1 VHTQDPDQLPVSI
14 PRDRRS
20 ARAVPLRFARGGHL
34 ETRHTIAIMSFVMA
48 LALLLMWGFP
58 DDRGWHFETAR
69 AKTDRTGTYDLAKAR
84 MLARVVGHIRA
95 HYVSPER
102 VDPKRM
108 AAAALWRVQAEV
120 PEVRVAVLGKQGAA
134 ITEASAATSQ
144 PELLR
149 VTVGEIT
156 REFPLDKVT
165 DLFELNW
172 KLSDVFEFLERHLP
186 PQVDLE
192 ALEYSAVNGLLSTL
206 DPHTVLLTPRVY
218 RELQLSQKGR
228 FGGLGIT
235 VGEVD
240 GFLVIQ
246 QVMRDTPAADA
257 GLEVDDRIVQIGG
270 ASTISMDLDETV
282 NLMRGEVGSEVTLWI
297 MRPRKKTATGTAA
310 TTAAGGAWK
319 DAKPFK
325 LTRREIQLPSVE
337 EATLGDG
344 IGWVHVRGFQETTDT
359 DLEAALRRLEK
370 APGGLKGL
378 VLDLRD
384 DPGGLLDKAIAVS
397 DAFLSNG
404 TIVTTVREGGRE
416 RDESHAMQAATRA
429 NLPLVVLVNRGSA
442 SASEI
447 VAGALKRND
456 RALIIGQTT
465 FGKGSVQVV
474 YRIDEAALKLT
485 VAQYLTPGDVSIQGV
500 GIVPD
505 IDLVMLRVPQVP
517 AGEAFDGRMDLH
529 PAPETAGGEAS
540 LAAHLSSEKT
550 RSEKPAMVLRLLE
563 DQRTPMHR
571 QRRGEPRVAD
581 AVVRLA
587 KDVLAV
593 APAVDRKQALVQLA
607 GFIPARQKLE
617 DTRLEE
623 ALTPN
628 GIDWRAGLKPLPGKA
643 LEATLTLPAEVTAGK
658 PFVVTL
664 SLKNLSKRPI
674 ARLHAELESGIGAV
688 AGRELAIGYLEPGK
702 ATERSFTMSLPASV
716 GRAGDEVVARL
727 YSDGELLPLSAT
739 AALAVAPVAP
749 PVFAHAVQ
757 IDDATGGDPAFKTTG
772 NGDGLLQ
779 RRERVKVLVHVTN
792 IGAGPARAVLATLRN
807 ESGPDVFIHLG
818 RQELGAMAPGETRLA
833 VFDLEVQEGLK
844 ARLVELGLEVADTAG
859 SFFAPGPVAV
869 ELAIFPDALPARI
882 PLQGFAVLPNVATRL
897 HGGASRD
904 APEVAEANPG
914 AVLEVTGKVGDW
926 LEVAWRDG
934 PGTGAKPVESRRG
947 YLPAE
952 RVRLADEGGIT
963 RDAVRALAQHRPPVL
978 EIGATPAFADG
989 ADLALKGLAR
999 FAATGSKRRM
1009 VYVFRGRDKLFFR
1022 SAESLPQEVR
1032 GQEAT
1037 LTFDT
1042 VLGLEPGRNEIT
1054 VVAREGDESV
1064 ARTMF
1069 VVYRR

>member
-1 VHTQDPDQLPVSI
+1 
-14 PRDRRS
+14 
-20 ARAVPLRFARGGHL
+20 
-34 ETRHTIAIMSFVMA
+34 MA
-48 LALLLMWGFP
+48 LALLLSWGFP
-58 DDRGWHFETAR
+58 SERGWHFDAAR

-102 VDPKRM
+102 VDPRRM

-120 PEVRVAVLGKQGAA
+120 PEVRVAVLGRQGAT
-134 ITEASAATSQ
+134 ISEATAATAQ

-156 REFPLDKVT
+156 REFALDTVT

-172 KLSDVFEFLERHLP
+172 KLADVFEFLERHLP

-192 ALEYSAVNGLLSTL
+192 ALEYAAVNGLLSTL
-206 DPHTVLLTPRVY
+206 DPHTVLMTPRVY

-235 VGEVD
+235 VGEID

-270 ASTISMDLDETV
+270 ASTISMGLDEAV
-282 NLMRGEVGSEVTLWI
+282 NLLRGEVGSEVTLWI
-297 MRPRKKTATGTAA
+297 MRPRAA
-310 TTAAGGAWK
+310 TSAGWK
-319 DAKPFK
+319 DARPFK
-325 LTRREIQLPSVE
+325 LMRREIQLPSVE
-337 EATLGDG
+337 EASLGDG
-344 IGWVHVRGFQETTDT
+344 IGWVHVRGFQETTDS
-359 DLEAALRRLEK
+359 DLEAALDRLESQ
-370 APGGLKGL
+370 PGGLKGL

-384 DPGGLLDKAIAVS
+384 NPGGLLDKAIAVS

-429 NLPLVVLVNRGSA
+429 SLPLVVLINRGSA

-456 RALIIGQTT
+456 RALIIGQTS

-505 IDLVMLRVPQVP
+505 VDLVTLRVPQTP

-529 PAPETAGGEAS
+529 PAPETAGGEAA

-550 RSEKPAMVLRLLE
+550 RSEKPSMVLRLLE

-593 APAVDRKQALVQLA
+593 APAADRKQALVQLA
-607 GFIPARQKLE
+607 GFVPARQKLE
-617 DTRLEE
+617 DARLEE
-623 ALTPN
+623 ALTPA
-628 GIDWRAGLKPLPGKA
+628 GIDWRAGPKPAPGKSLEARLSLPG
-643 LEATLTLPAEVTAGK
+643 EVTAGK
-658 PFVVTL
+658 PFTVTL
-664 SLKNLSKRPI
+664 SLRNIGKRPI
-674 ARLHAELESGIGAV
+674 ARLHAELESGIGAIT
-688 AGRELAIGYLEPGK
+688 GRELAIGYLEPGK
-702 ATERSFTMSLPASV
+702 ALERTLTMSLPASV
-716 GRAGDEVVARL
+716 GRTGDEIVARL
-727 YSDGELLPLSAT
+727 YSDGELLTLTAS

-757 IDDATGGDPAFKTTG
+757 IDDTTNAQGDPAFKTNG

-833 VFDLEVQEGLK
+833 VFDVEVQAGLK
-844 ARLVELGLEVADTAG
+844 ARLVDLGLEVADTAG

-869 ELAIFPDALPARI
+869 ELAIFPDALPARV
-882 PLQGFAVLPNVATRL
+882 PFKGFAMLPNVATHL

-904 APEVAEANPG
+904 APEVAEAKPG
-914 AVLEVTGKVGDW
+914 AVLAVTGKVGDW
-926 LEVAWRDG
+926 LEVAWQDS
-934 PGTGAKPVESRRG
+934 AKDAETRRG

-952 RVRLADEGGIT
+952 RVRMADEGGVT
-963 RDAVRALAQHRPPVL
+963 RDAVRALAHHRPPVL
-978 EIGATPAFADG
+978 EIASTPAFAEG
-989 ADLALKGLAR
+989 ADLALKGIAR

-1009 VYVFRGRDKLFFR
+1009 IYVFRGRDKLFFR
-1022 SAESLPQEVR
+1022 SAETLPQEVR

-1037 LTFDT
+1037 LAFDT
-1042 VLGLEPGRNEIT
+1042 SIGLEPGRNEIT